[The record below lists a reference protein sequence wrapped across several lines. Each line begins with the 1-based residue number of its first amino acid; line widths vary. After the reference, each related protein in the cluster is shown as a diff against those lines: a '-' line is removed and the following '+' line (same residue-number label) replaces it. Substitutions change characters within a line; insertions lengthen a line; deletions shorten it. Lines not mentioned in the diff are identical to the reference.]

1 MNCYNGWLRMGGY
14 GHDYRPIDDQG
25 FLQFAQSPF
34 HPAFYQVLAKTEPLS
49 DIRAHR
55 ATAKCILG

>member
-1 MNCYNGWLRMGGY
+1 MGGY